1 MKGQREGGDKEC
13 YRKNE
18 MLRKRRGRQIIR
30 DGRKVRI
37 SEEWRRR
44 WGAAKRELRRRWA
57 WGIAVR
63 LSSSAAGF

>member
-18 MLRKRRGRQIIR
+18 MLRKIRGRQIIR

-44 WGAAKRELRRRWA
+44 WGQQR
-57 WGIAVR
+57 G
-63 LSSSAAGF
+63 S